1 MQTTDSML
9 ARATRTIGTAGF
21 MLGMALAFSAQ
32 AAPGNGSGMQGNG
45 MGTQGPADST
55 QAQGMQGTQG
65 MQAAQGMQGTQQA
78 QGNCNR
84 ETPAD
89 NAIVG
94 KSLTEAKSLLQGCP
108 WRIGE
113 QDGKAMPLT
122 RDHRPERRTL
132 TIENDKVTN
141 VTRG

>member
-1 MQTTDSML
+1 MQTTDSTL
-9 ARATRTIGTAGF
+9 RRATRVIGTAGF
-21 MLGMALAFSAQ
+21 VLGMALAFSAQ
-32 AAPGNGSGMQGNG
+32 AAPGNGTHGNG

-55 QAQGMQGTQG
+55 QAQGMQGSQG
-65 MQAAQGMQGTQQA
+65 MQQA
-78 QGNCNR
+78 QGNCTS

-94 KSLTEAKSLLQGCP
+94 KSLPEAKSMLKGCP

-113 QDGKAMPLT
+113 QDGKPMPLT

>member
-1 MQTTDSML
+1 MQITDSML

-21 MLGMALAFSAQ
+21 VLGMALAFSAQ
-32 AAPGNGSGMQGNG
+32 AAPGSSNGK
-45 MGTQGPADST
+45 GTQGPADST

-78 QGNCNR
+78 QGNCSR
-84 ETPAD
+84 KMPAD

>member
-1 MQTTDSML
+1 MQITDSML

-21 MLGMALAFSAQ
+21 VLGMALAFSAQ
-32 AAPGNGSGMQGNG
+32 AAPGSSNGK
-45 MGTQGPADST
+45 GTQGPADST
-55 QAQGMQGTQG
+55 QAQGMQG
-65 MQAAQGMQGTQQA
+65 MQGTQQA
-78 QGNCNR
+78 QGNCSR
-84 ETPAD
+84 EMPAD